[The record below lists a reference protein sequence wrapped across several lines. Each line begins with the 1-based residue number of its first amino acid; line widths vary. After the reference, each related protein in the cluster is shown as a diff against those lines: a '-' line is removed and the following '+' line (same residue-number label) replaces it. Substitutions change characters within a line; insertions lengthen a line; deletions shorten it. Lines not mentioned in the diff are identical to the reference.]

1 MKFSTLEKN
10 LSLQHQNPRHDRG
23 LSKSPGT
30 FYQWLYGGWA
40 APLLYGP
47 RSGFLALGTVNSKL
61 VFKRLP
67 WKRFKH
73 LFSCKTVRSS
83 GRVSLLSV
91 SGTGQG
97 GGGGVW
103 GHPCGGAVGVW
114 ELCLPELGKKLQCGP
129 VRGPGTW
136 EASEPPGRVNPAGYR
151 RGLLST
157 SLFSLFPPRHLS
169 HLIKCIRISASD

>member
-97 GGGGVW
+97 GEGVSGDTHVEELWVSGSCAFLSW
-103 GHPCGGAVGVW
+103 GRSCSVG
-114 ELCLPELGKKLQCGP
+114 Q
-129 VRGPGTW
+129 
-136 EASEPPGRVNPAGYR
+136 
-151 RGLLST
+151 
-157 SLFSLFPPRHLS
+157 
-169 HLIKCIRISASD
+169 